1 MAVLKVLFSF
11 LALVGLGG
19 VFGVGLALA
28 AKYLGVKKDERAELI
43 EKELPGANCGGCGY
57 AGCANYAEAIVKDN
71 APLDL
76 CTPGGGKVAR
86 AVAKL
91 MGKEVTNVS
100 DEKLVAQVHC
110 RGNKET
116 AVTSFAYSGIRDC
129 NALYILYEGDKA
141 CKYGCLGLGSCIK
154 VCPVDAIHYDSSGC
168 VWVDKEACISC
179 RKCVDV
185 CPTGVMKM
193 IPYEAD
199 YLVACNSKDKGA
211 VTKKYCS
218 VGCIGC
224 TLCVKKSPEGG
235 FIVEDY
241 LARIDYGCHGEREN
255 AANICPPKCI
265 ILNQTEVVR
274 KDS

>member
-11 LALVGLGG
+11 LSLAVLGG
-19 VFGVGLALA
+19 LLGVGLALA
-28 AKYLGVKKDERAELI
+28 AKFFGVKKDERAELV
-43 EKELPGANCGGCGY
+43 EKALPGANCGACGY

-71 APLDL
+71 VPLDR
-76 CTPGGGKVAR
+76 CIPGGGKVAR
-86 AVAKL
+86 EVGRI
-91 MGKEVTNVS
+91 MGKEVNAS

-110 RGNKET
+110 RGNKKTT
-116 AVTSFAYSGIRDC
+116 ATSFAYSGIRDC
-129 NALYILYEGDKA
+129 NALHILYEGDKG
-141 CKYGCLGLGSCIK
+141 CKYGCLGLGSCMK
-154 VCPVDAIHYDSSGC
+154 VCPVDAIHYDSAGC

-179 RKCVDV
+179 RKCVEV

-193 IPYEAD
+193 IPYSGD

-235 FIVEDY
+235 FIVEEN
-241 LARIDYGCHGEREN
+241 LARIDYTARGERV
-255 AANICPPKCI
+255 AASQSCPPKCI
-265 ILNQTEVVR
+265 ILNTTEVVK